1 MDTQRFDRIDLEN
14 ERVIRIVNCGF
25 EVFTKNSFEKASTN
39 LIVEKAAVSRG
50 LLYHYFK
57 DKKELFEFLLYFS
70 GKQVLSNMVNS
81 VDWSNT
87 DFLLRVRQALIS
99 KIETLAKYPYLYEF
113 CDKYVRDCA
122 EELTQ
127 KLMPDISGRLFEE
140 NLDFSQL
147 REEVNIE
154 LMKSTIIN
162 TLSKIITKILKN
174 ESGLNKTDI
183 IYRATGEID
192 RYLEFFRIV
201 FYI

>member
-1 MDTQRFDRIDLEN
+1 MDTERFDHIDLEN
-14 ERVIRIVNCGF
+14 ERVLRIVNCGF

-39 LIVEKAAVSRG
+39 LIVENAQISRG

-57 DKKELFEFLLYFS
+57 NKKELFEFLLYFS
-70 GKQVLSNMVNS
+70 GKKIISNVVDS

-99 KIETLAKYPYLYEF
+99 KIETLAEYPYLYEF
-113 CDKYVRDCA
+113 CDKYARDYA

-127 KLMPDISGRLFEE
+127 KLMPDISSRLFEE

-147 REEVNIE
+147 RKEVDVE

-162 TLSKIITKILKN
+162 TLSKLITKILKDGT
-174 ESGLNKTDI
+174 GLSKTDI
-183 IYRATGEID
+183 ILRETEEID
-192 RYLEFFRIV
+192 RYLEFFRTV
-201 FYI
+201 FYM

>member
-1 MDTQRFDRIDLEN
+1 MDTERFDHIDLEN
-14 ERVIRIVNCGF
+14 ERVLRIVNCGF

-39 LIVEKAAVSRG
+39 LIVENAQISRG

-57 DKKELFEFLLYFS
+57 NKKELFEFLLYFS
-70 GKQVLSNMVNS
+70 GKKIISNVVDS

-99 KIETLAKYPYLYEF
+99 KIETLAEYPYLYEF
-113 CDKYVRDCA
+113 CDKYARDYA

-127 KLMPDISGRLFEE
+127 KLMPDISSLFEE

-147 REEVNIE
+147 RKEVDVE

-162 TLSKIITKILKN
+162 TLSKLITKILKDGT
-174 ESGLNKTDI
+174 GLSKTDI
-183 IYRATGEID
+183 ILRETKEID
-192 RYLEFFRIV
+192 RYLEFFRTV
-201 FYI
+201 FYM

>member
-1 MDTQRFDRIDLEN
+1 MDTERFDGINLEN
-14 ERVIRIVNCGF
+14 EKVLRIVNCGF
-25 EVFTKNSFEKASTN
+25 EVFVKNNFEKASTN
-39 LIVEKAAVSRG
+39 LIVENAKISRG

-57 DKKELFEFLLYFS
+57 NKKDLFDFLLYFS
-70 GKQVLSNMVNS
+70 GKKVLNNMVDS

-99 KIETLAKYPYLYEF
+99 KIETLAEYPYLYEF
-113 CDKYVRDCA
+113 CDKYARDYA

-127 KLMPDISGRLFEE
+127 KLMPSISNRLFEE
-140 NLDFSQL
+140 NLDFSQI
-147 REEVNIE
+147 RKEVDVE

-162 TLSKIITKILKN
+162 TLSKVISKML
-174 ESGLNKTDI
+174 ESSSGLSKTEVI
-183 IYRATGEID
+183 RLATAETD

>member
-1 MDTQRFDRIDLEN
+1 MDTERFHHIDLEN
-14 ERVIRIVNCGF
+14 ERVLRIVNCGF

-39 LIVEKAAVSRG
+39 LIVENAQISRG

-57 DKKELFEFLLYFS
+57 NKKELFEFLLYFS
-70 GKQVLSNMVNS
+70 GKKIISNVVDS

-99 KIETLAKYPYLYEF
+99 KIETLAEYPYLYEF
-113 CDKYVRDCA
+113 CDKYARDYA

-127 KLMPDISGRLFEE
+127 KLMPDISSRLFEE

-147 REEVNIE
+147 RKEVDVE

-162 TLSKIITKILKN
+162 TLSKLITKILKDGT
-174 ESGLNKTDI
+174 GLSKTDI
-183 IYRATGEID
+183 ILRETEEID
-192 RYLEFFRIV
+192 RYLEFFRTV
-201 FYI
+201 FYM